1 MGFPCV
7 FLTDGAGAMVGS
19 AVIGGVLLA
28 LIEGVGIL
36 FTRYSAEQFKPV
48 NPQMEDPS
56 QLGGT
61 PFGASSQYQGM

>member
-1 MGFPCV
+1 MLHLLFIKI
-7 FLTDGAGAMVGS
+7 LLLATQQS
-19 AVIGGVLLA
+19 NRKTGGVLLA

-56 QLGGT
+56 QLNTGGI
-61 PFGASSQYQGM
+61 FGSAAPQ